1 MYNDIKNN
9 HQDRLDCKQENS
21 DLKEKEFEKNGQE
34 NSTLSPST
42 SSSPDS
48 VKENINQLNRN
59 SPKSPDKRQNKKKCE
74 NCQEFIGMNLFSK
87 HSQKCKLY
95 FKFVKENPDGF
106 QCQLCPSQAKQ
117 RAMMNAHIR
126 DKHPECL
133 NSDSEIKTLK
143 SKIKTKPHADT
154 NTSMTSSSP
163 PLSKKKKKQEKDE
176 IKTTPDGMKQKSILN
191 FFKKGN
197 TTL

>member
-1 MYNDIKNN
+1 M
-9 HQDRLDCKQENS
+9 
-21 DLKEKEFEKNGQE
+21 
-34 NSTLSPST
+34 
-42 SSSPDS
+42 
-48 VKENINQLNRN
+48 
-59 SPKSPDKRQNKKKCE
+59 KK
-74 NCQEFIGMNLFSK
+74 
-87 HSQKCKLY
+87 
-95 FKFVKENPDGF
+95 NPDGF

-143 SKIKTKPHADT
+143 SKIKTKPHADM
-154 NTSMTSSSP
+154 NNLSMTSSSP
-163 PLSKKKKKQEKDE
+163 SSKKKKKQEKDE